1 MTVSGESR
9 GGGGPTRAFWF
20 WAVESRAISGLCGCV
35 SEGTREQ
42 AGTWDRR
49 DTPRAAWGERG
60 QDSDP
65 NTEGQAAG
73 RPDWGGGVKRRPLR
87 SGRWRRGRVAA
98 DGGGLRKVSL
108 YKGLSSFHPTIFAR
122 PVPTT
127 TRLGARRAR
136 DPQTLQP
143 RPQGWLSLGC
153 LFPAPQ
159 SRGDDVWWVSP
170 CPREGKA
177 EKDPHGTRHCL
188 HLAKPRCWG
197 SVRLCLALTS
207 TSLPFPGGCVGTP
220 GTTHSPALTPT
231 APHCPKGRNPSAGL
245 CRAIAESSRRAGP

>member
-42 AGTWDRR
+42 ARTWDRR

-65 NTEGQAAG
+65 NMEGQAAG

-108 YKGLSSFHPTIFAR
+108 YKGLSSFHLTIFAR
-122 PVPTT
+122 PVPTLQLTT
-127 TRLGARRAR
+127 TRLGARRAG
-136 DPQTLQP
+136 DPQALQP
-143 RPQGWLSLGC
+143 RPLTGRGGSLWAAYF
-153 LFPAPQ
+153 LL
-159 SRGDDVWWVSP
+159 
-170 CPREGKA
+170 PRA
-177 EKDPHGTRHCL
+177 RAMMC
-188 HLAKPRCWG
+188 
-197 SVRLCLALTS
+197 
-207 TSLPFPGGCVGTP
+207 GGCHHALGRGRLRKTPTARGTACTSPSP
-220 GTTHSPALTPT
+220 GAGAPSGSAWHSPAPVSPSLVAVWARRAPPT
-231 APHCPKGRNPSAGL
+231 APH
-245 CRAIAESSRRAGP
+245 